1 MGDLVNLNLFRK
13 RKDRARAER
22 AASEHRVK
30 FGRNTA
36 EKTENRFDSDRTK
49 KDLDGKR
56 LDDGGNKPA

>member
-22 AASEHRVK
+22 VAAEHRVQY
-30 FGRNTA
+30 GRNSA
-36 EKTENRFDSDRTK
+36 EKTANRFDSERDK
-49 KDLDGKR
+49 KDLDGKH